1 MATKTSKTE
10 KSITTEQTKES
21 AFKEPTGFKDPYDI
35 QIFGTA
41 KSEYLYGNAGD
52 NFIYGNGGGDTF
64 VGDAGSDELHGSA
77 ADIDTVNYYK
87 SAEGVKVN
95 LAKGFGSGGDADGD
109 SYHFINNIKGSAYR
123 DYLYGDDAANV
134 IDGLDGNDYL
144 AGHGG
149 DDTLI
154 GGNGDDSLLG
164 GTGKDVLNGGRGSD
178 TASYADATSGVTIDL
193 ASGSAD
199 GTYAKGDTFI
209 SIENVTGSNHHDQLD
224 GDGGDNVLR
233 GGGDNDTLNGH
244 EGDDTLYGDD
254 GDDVL
259 IAGGGLDVL
268 YGGSGRDEVSY
279 ADETHDIYINLQDGY
294 GGSYTPALLGIS
306 LTSSDKD
313 VYDSIEDATGTD
325 HDDII
330 VGSSGANRLNG
341 LDGQDEFHGS
351 GGADI
356 IDGGDGTDTA
366 IYWGSNSAIDVD
378 LAAGTASGGHA
389 QGDVLIS
396 IENLYGSDLDG
407 NILRGS
413 EVANRISSHGNFDV
427 IETRG
432 GEDRIF
438 ITGENVQVSAGAA
451 DDTVIVENAKNH
463 TIDGNE
469 GVDTLNFSLGS
480 GWATEILTVDLE
492 LGTATL
498 NRPSSGEQSSF
509 TFENFENIVSF
520 SIGSDHLLGDG
531 SANLLQSHYGEDTL
545 EGRGGDDTLI
555 GGTGADHLD
564 GGEGVDT
571 VSYETS
577 YYSVNVSLRAGS
589 GFGADAQ
596 GDTIVNVE
604 NVIGGSGDD
613 VLEGDEG
620 DNELTGNGGS
630 DILNGGGGSD
640 ILTGGDDADTFIFDL
655 DYFAD
660 EHSTITDF
668 EAGVDQIDLRGHEYV
683 SNADQVLANLEQV
696 DPDTVVF
703 TYGQAS
709 ITLENT
715 QVANITAD
723 DFLFA

>member
-1 MATKTSKTE
+1 MATKTSRTE
-10 KSITTEQTKES
+10 KSTTTEPSKES
-21 AFKEPTGFKDPYDI
+21 AFKDPIGFKDPYDI
-35 QIFGTA
+35 QIFGSA
-41 KSEYLYGNAGD
+41 KSEYLYGNSGD
-52 NFIYGNGGGDTF
+52 NFIYGGGGGDTF
-64 VGDAGSDELHGSA
+64 VGDGGRDELHGSA

-95 LAKGFGSGGDADGD
+95 LEKGFGSGGDADGD
-109 SYHFINNIKGSAYR
+109 TYHFINNITGSAYR
-123 DYLYGDDAANV
+123 DYLYGDDAVNV
-134 IDGLDGNDYL
+134 LDGRDGNDYL
-144 AGHGG
+144 AGNGG

-154 GGNGDDSLLG
+154 GGNGDDTLLG
-164 GTGKDVLNGGRGSD
+164 GAGKDTLNGGRGSD
-178 TASYADATSGVTIDL
+178 TASYADATSGVEIDL
-193 ASGSAD
+193 ATGSAD
-199 GTYAKGDTFI
+199 GTYAKGDTFS
-209 SIENVTGSNHHDQLD
+209 SIENVTGSNHRDQLD
-224 GDGGDNVLR
+224 GDSGANVLR
-233 GGGDNDTLNGH
+233 GGADNDTLNGG
-244 EGDDTLYGDD
+244 EGDDTLFGDD

-259 IAGGGLDVL
+259 IAGRGSDIL

-279 ADETHDIYINLQDGY
+279 ADETHDIYINLKDGY
-294 GGSYTPALLGIS
+294 GGNYTPALLGIS

-313 VYDSIEDATGTD
+313 VYDSIEDATGTN

-330 VGSSGANRLNG
+330 IGNSEANSLNG
-341 LDGQDEFHGS
+341 LGGQDTFHS
-351 GGADI
+351 SDGADV
-356 IDGGDGTDTA
+356 IDGGDDTDTA
-366 IYWGSNSAIDVD
+366 IYWGSDGAIDVD
-378 LAAGTASGGHA
+378 LAAGTGSGGHA
-389 QGDVLIS
+389 QGDTLIS
-396 IENLYGSDLDG
+396 IENLRGSNLDG

-413 EVANRISSHGNFDV
+413 EVANSISSYGNFDV

-438 ITGENVQVSAGAA
+438 ITGENAQVSAGAA
-451 DDTVIVENAKNH
+451 DDTVIVNNVNNH

-480 GWATEILTVDLE
+480 GWANEILTVDLE

-613 VLEGDEG
+613 VIEGDDG
-620 DNELTGNGGS
+620 DNELTGNGGN

-640 ILTGGDDADTFIFDL
+640 ILTGGDDADTFIFAL
-655 DYFAD
+655 DYFGD
-660 EHSTITDF
+660 DQGVITDF
-668 EAGVDQIDLRGHEYV
+668 EAGTDQIDFRAFDYV
-683 SNADQVLANLEQV
+683 NSDAQVFENLEQV
-696 DPDTVVF
+696 DANTVEF
-703 TYGQAS
+703 TYGQSS
-709 ITLENT
+709 ITLQNT
-715 QVANITAD
+715 QLASLSND
-723 DFLFA
+723 DFLF